1 MLNYVAFYLVFYLG
15 VTALAGFAPE
25 LMASKVVGSLNLGYV
40 LILATYA
47 MAWIVSV
54 LYVRIAGR
62 SFDPKTE
69 AAIAALDA
77 GKEPR

>member
-1 MLNYVAFYLVFYLG
+1 
-15 VTALAGFAPE
+15 
-25 LMASKVVGSLNLGYV
+25 MASKVVGSLNLGYV

-62 SFDPKTE
+62 SFDRAAE
-69 AAIAALDA
+69 ARFDEVSFRAQTGVGAEA
-77 GKEPR
+77 